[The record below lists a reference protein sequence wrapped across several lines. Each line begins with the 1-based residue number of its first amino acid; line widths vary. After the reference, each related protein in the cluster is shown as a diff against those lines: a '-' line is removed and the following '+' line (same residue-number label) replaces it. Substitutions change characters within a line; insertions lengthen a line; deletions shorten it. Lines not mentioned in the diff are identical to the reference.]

1 MFVYLTNKDGLTR
14 LINLSKIQRVYKD
27 SVCFDTNFMT
37 IDDQEAEQ
45 IENYLKAL
53 KLLYEPSKPMHPVGE
68 PLREIVGGINEF
80 IKTKGRTD

>member
-14 LINLSKIQRVYKD
+14 LINLSKVQRVYQD
-27 SVCFDTNFMT
+27 SVYFDTNFMT

-53 KLLYEPSKPMHPVGE
+53 KLLYKPTEPSPPVGE
-68 PLREIVGGINEF
+68 PLREIVGEAWERKEGGA
-80 IKTKGRTD
+80 K